1 MSLAHQTTTMADRIS
16 LGHIG
21 FLFGGVTAAVVFIAI
36 WIVGDHITGRLNFDD
51 SSVTR
56 TLR

>member
-1 MSLAHQTTTMADRIS
+1 MADRIS